1 MNEIDQLRAEAARD
15 RHLAKVERLLSREGV
30 SPTIVDRLAA
40 VVDAPVG
47 ADDAE
52 IQRAVASLRTE
63 IPGVFADTSSIPGR
77 QPSSANAAKERAA
90 QWARDR
96 YGTTASE
103 QAAANRAAA
112 RAAAEKRAGR

>member
-1 MNEIDQLRAEAARD
+1 MNDIDQLRADAARD

-30 SPTIVDRLAA
+30 SPAIVDRLAA

-52 IQRAVASLRTE
+52 IQRAVASLRME
-63 IPGVFADTSSIPGR
+63 VPGVFADTSAIPGR
-77 QPSSANAAKERAA
+77 SGGSRNRTREEAAEFIR
-90 QWARDR
+90 RR

-103 QAAANRAAA
+103 QAAANRAN
-112 RAAAEKRAGR
+112 R